1 VLVSEIEYER
11 YLSGAS
17 LEQEY
22 AQTGII
28 ELLGESQQK
37 GGRRSIARDVT
48 CRFVRKPELAR
59 KNHPYLIVVVF
70 ALCVIYLATE
80 RPLIGL
86 HGYGKGAYVSRHV

>member
-22 AQTGII
+22 VQTGII

-37 GGRRSIARDVT
+37 EG
-48 CRFVRKPELAR
+48 
-59 KNHPYLIVVVF
+59 IVQ
-70 ALCVIYLATE
+70 LSGT
-80 RPLIGL
+80 
-86 HGYGKGAYVSRHV
+86 